1 MIEEDFLEVDKPI
14 PGQNYSCISFISP
27 ENVLKNKELFLL
39 RKFLNHIVT
48 KDDNKFITDKNE
60 IGESELLEE
69 FENFKFNNEKEVY
82 DAFDEENGFKTS
94 VRSVKVRGVYDTL
107 KEAQIRAKV
116 LQRKDPNFNV
126 FVGQVGYWLPWDPSA
141 EDVTNQEYQENE
153 LNDLMHKYKE
163 NINSRDELYE
173 KEKQDKQQKAIEE
186 NRKRREANDLLR
198 KQEAEAAKLA
208 TADTVEDTDGIE
220 ESKEHEI
227 SGLPTDTAEETTEK
241 LKEFRKILDEKDKV
255 LQDMTDAARDANK
268 ANQTNGQV
276 TINDTTTPGSIDDDC
291 QVIELNNN
299 QDVEDTIAE
308 SQKNLTDIVNS
319 IF

>member
-227 SGLPTDTAEETTEK
+227 SGVPTDTAEETTEK